1 MFRNSGSAI
10 LFCLG
15 IYLMINIIV
24 AYLIYDFVDFLQ
36 DTQKFSNNIEIFN
49 WIALLWLIA
58 SIAIFI
64 KAIVTREKF
73 DLKLKLG
80 SILLIAVIA
89 LNMVMSFL

>member
-1 MFRNSGSAI
+1 MFKNSGIAI

-15 IYLMINIIV
+15 IYLMINITV
-24 AYLIYDFVDFLQ
+24 AFLIYDFVDFLQ
-36 DTQKFSNNIEIFN
+36 DAQKFSNNIEIFN